1 MKSLS
6 ILRRS
11 KADNRSS
18 IMVERKAVFTSLYL
32 EKERSV
38 VAVVTGSVR
47 QSLYKQ
53 VTLGYA
59 CVSCL

>member
-6 ILRRS
+6 VLRS
-11 KADNRSS
+11 SNADNRSS
-18 IMVERKAVFTSLYL
+18 IKVERKAVFTSFNL

-38 VAVVTGSVR
+38 VAVVTCSVR

-59 CVSCL
+59 HVSCL